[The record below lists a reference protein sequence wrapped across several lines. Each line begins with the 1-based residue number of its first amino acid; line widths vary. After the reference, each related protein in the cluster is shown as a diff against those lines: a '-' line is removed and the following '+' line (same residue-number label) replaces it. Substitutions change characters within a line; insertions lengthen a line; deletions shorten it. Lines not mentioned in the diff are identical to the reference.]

1 MEQDAPLPPSIFIVG
16 DRKQSIYGFRDADVG
31 VLARAVVS
39 IAGPPAGRQRP
50 PRDPQ
55 ELSRGACAA
64 RLHQRPVRCRREAGA
79 ARRLRLRRV
88 GSLPAST
95 RPRRLANPCSARGCA
110 GCRRSA
116 PSAWRARSMRCWP
129 RGRCAT
135 RRAASR
141 GAVRPG
147 DIGILFRSRE
157 GHQAFE
163 SALDARGI
171 GSYVY
176 KGLGFFE
183 ADEIKDVFALLR
195 YLADPGTRTCAPR
208 PSCARVSCGCRIAR
222 CSSSRPALADALRD
236 ATAAGRGARPRGPG
250 RAGAGTRGVRR
261 VAAAGR
267 PPAARGA
274 ARSHPGRVGLRVR
287 DRRAVAPRRRART

>member
-39 IAGPPAGRQRP
+39 IAGLRPDGSVRRAIRKSFRAVPALLAFTN
-50 PRDPQ
+50 DLFDAV
-55 ELSRGACAA
+55 EK
-64 RLHQRPVRCRREAGA
+64 AGS

-88 GSLPAST
+88 GSLPGGRGDACGGT
-95 RPRRLANPCSARGCA
+95 RARPRGCC
-110 GCRRSA
+110 GCRRCCAERVASEIDA
-116 PSAWRARSMRCWP
+116 LLASGQVRDKAERPRARAC
-129 RGRCAT
+129 G
-135 RRAASR
+135 
-141 GAVRPG
+141 PG

-183 ADEIKDVFALLR
+183 ADEIKDVVRAAALPR
-195 YLADPGTRTCAPR
+195 GSRARTCAPR
-208 PSCARVSCGCRIAR
+208 PSCARVSCGCRIAALQQLA
-222 CSSSRPALADALRD
+222 PALADAL
-236 ATAAGRGARPRGPG
+236 A
-250 RAGAGTRGVRR
+250 
-261 VAAAGR
+261 
-267 PPAARGA
+267 
-274 ARSHPGRVGLRVR
+274 
-287 DRRAVAPRRRART
+287 